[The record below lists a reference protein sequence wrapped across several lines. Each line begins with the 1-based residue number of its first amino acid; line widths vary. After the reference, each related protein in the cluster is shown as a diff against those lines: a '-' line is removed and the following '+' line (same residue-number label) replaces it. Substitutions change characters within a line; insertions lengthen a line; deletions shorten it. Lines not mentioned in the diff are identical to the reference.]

1 MDVFRPQIWKI
12 VVLFI
17 TAFAGMLLPIVVGV
31 VL

>member
-1 MDVFRPQIWKI
+1 MDVFRQQIWKI

-17 TAFAGMLLPIVVGV
+17 AAFAGMLLPIVVGV